1 MGTDATLV
9 LIQQD
14 PAQESFLSSAF
25 RAGPFG
31 VRRLRTDAPLLRQLA
46 ELAPGLR
53 GTTVIVA
60 DLARLAAEGLWWPD
74 FCRRVRAVLPAVAL
88 MATDGASL
96 LPRHALRQWAKRHGA
111 HDLIGALSPLRITSA
126 LEPLQTMLAQAGLP
140 ALPAERVVDM
150 LRSVPPPPAN
160 PALEAAQ
167 QTWRRL
173 EQSGVDGRALV
184 RQMRA
189 SGGVEVRDRAYRF
202 KTYPQCFR
210 GDEATQWLASHLGI
224 SREQAVDVG
233 ELLRL
238 QGALVHV
245 VQDHG
250 FLDEGKFYRFTGDVP
265 DVDAIDLDLVAQEC
279 RLGGFDV
286 RDRTWH
292 GQDYPAVF
300 VGAEAHQWLMR
311 FYGLGS
317 ASAQQ
322 LGQRLLETHLFR
334 HVVDAHPFSA
344 KALFYRFTTDR
355 PAAHTVSFPSAIPA
369 LSRSA
374 P

>member
-1 MGTDATLV
+1 MPTDATLV

-14 PAQESFLSSAF
+14 AAQESFLSSAF

-31 VRRLRTDAPLLRQLA
+31 VRRLRIHAPLLRQLA

-74 FCRRVRAVLPAVAL
+74 FCRTVRTALPAVAL
-88 MATDGASL
+88 LATDGANL

-111 HDLIGALSPLRITSA
+111 HDLIGALSPLRVTSA
-126 LEPLQTMLAQAGLP
+126 LDPLQTMLAQAGLP

-150 LRSVPPPPAN
+150 LRTVPSPAN
-160 PALEAAQ
+160 PVLESAHR
-167 QTWRRL
+167 TWRSL
-173 EQSGVDGRALV
+173 EQSGVDVRVLV

-189 SGGVEVRDRAYRF
+189 SGGVEVRDRLYRF

-224 SREQAVDVG
+224 SRAQAVDVG

-238 QGALVHV
+238 QGALAHV

-250 FLDEGKFYRFTGDVP
+250 FLDEGKFYRFIDDAP
-265 DVDAIDLDLVAQEC
+265 DVDAVDLDLVAHEC
-279 RLGGFDV
+279 RMGGFDV
-286 RDRTWH
+286 RDRIWH
-292 GQDYPAVF
+292 GRAYPKVF
-300 VGAEAHQWLMR
+300 IGAEAHGWLMR
-311 FYGLGS
+311 FYGLRS
-317 ASAQQ
+317 ESAQQ

-334 HVVDAHPFSA
+334 HVVDEHPFSP
-344 KALFYRFTTDR
+344 KDLFYRFTTDR
-355 PAAHTVSFPSAIPA
+355 PAAHPALVPSAIPA
-369 LSRSA
+369 YSRSA